1 MTVALIGLLGVIVG
15 GVISAIVR
23 YIECI
28 NTTTAAFKMAALEK
42 RLAAH
47 QEAYALCH
55 KLKGA
60 VQRHSIERA
69 PVANECEQWWNDHC
83 LYLGDQSRNSFA
95 ALLDAYVIY
104 DPDTHHPRQY
114 RDFIDQAFRPALDA
128 ICRDVSLPPMA
139 YHRTDTNSDENKAY
153 R

>member
-28 NTTTAAFKMAALEK
+28 NTTTAAFKMAAIEK
-42 RLAAH
+42 RLAVH

-55 KLKGA
+55 KLQRA

-69 PVANECEQWWNDHC
+69 PVANECDKWWTDNC
-83 LYLGDQSRNSFA
+83 LYLGDQSRKSFA

-104 DPDTHHPRQY
+104 DPDTHQPGQY
-114 RDFIDQAFRPALDA
+114 RHFIDQAFRPALDA
-128 ICRDVSLPPMA
+128 ISRDVLLPPVA
-139 YHRTDTNSDENKAY
+139 YHRTDTDSDEQ
-153 R
+153 